1 MLEIE
6 NSTIDMMTELISL
19 LKKNHQTVSTAE
31 SCTGGILASLL
42 THLPGSS
49 DIYKGGVSAYSNQL
63 KEELLGVAPTSI
75 EKFGAVSATVAEEMA
90 SGIAKIS
97 KSNYAISV
105 TGVAGPGGGSPEK
118 PVGTIWCGF
127 FTPTGCYSKHHLL
140 GENREN
146 NRWTVSNLAIEE
158 LFHYIKSCKN

>member
-1 MLEIE
+1 MRIICL
-6 NSTIDMMTELISL
+6 N
-19 LKKNHQTVSTAE
+19 
-31 SCTGGILASLL
+31 GILASLL

-105 TGVAGPGGGSPEK
+105 TGVAGPGGG
-118 PVGTIWCGF
+118 
-127 FTPTGCYSKHHLL
+127 
-140 GENREN
+140 
-146 NRWTVSNLAIEE
+146 
-158 LFHYIKSCKN
+158 